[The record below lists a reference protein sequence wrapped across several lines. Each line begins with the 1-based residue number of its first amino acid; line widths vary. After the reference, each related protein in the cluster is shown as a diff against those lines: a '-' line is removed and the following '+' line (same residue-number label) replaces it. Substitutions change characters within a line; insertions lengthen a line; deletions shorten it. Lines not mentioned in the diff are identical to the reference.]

1 MKKKL
6 TGKNCTTVLAM
17 LTSGMWDS
25 SGLFFFFFSIFC
37 YVFQIFNNEYV
48 LLAQLE
54 P

>member
-6 TGKNCTTVLAM
+6 TGKNRTTVLAM

-25 SGLFFFFFSIFC
+25 SGLFFFFSIFC
-37 YVFQIFNNEYV
+37 FVFQIFNNEYV
-48 LLAQLE
+48 SLAQLE